1 MGKKKSS
8 KPPATKPTAKRA
20 AKPAAKEAATEKR
33 TRPQGGQAS
42 KRERTMERVG
52 IVGYYQVKPSMDL
65 QMDRYEAAF
74 TAVRGALDG
83 AKLKRKDLTSVVSAT
98 NDFYDGRTISNC
110 FTVEASGSY
119 LKDETKVEMDGAYAV
134 LYGMMRVLSGNHK
147 LVAVWGGS
155 MASCFPYEVTS
166 LLSTDPTF
174 ERSTELLNVMTAGGF
189 QMRSYMNRFGVSA
202 EEIAKVAV
210 KNHQN
215 ASRNELALA
224 ESQDESITLDKV
236 LGSDPLSSP
245 VTDLM
250 YARPCDG
257 MACILLAPEQQA
269 LKITDHPIWIA
280 GVGYSQE
287 NYYLGERDLSKSRSM
302 EDAAKMA
309 FKAAGITDPKKEIDV
324 AEIFEHFAHEE
335 LILSNAI
342 GLSEPSSPSSIPINP
357 SGGAISGNALFATGL
372 VRLIECAKQI
382 NNEAKG
388 HQIDGVHTAIASGQ
402 VGFCAQNNILFVLEG
417 GEKQ

>member
-1 MGKKKSS
+1 MGKKRST
-8 KPPATKPTAKRA
+8 KPPAAKPTAKKVSKE
-20 AKPAAKEAATEKR
+20 KPAR
-33 TRPQGGQAS
+33 QPGVQAS
-42 KRERTMERVG
+42 KKEGTMERVG
-52 IVGYYQVKPSMDL
+52 IVGYYQVKPSLDL

-74 TAVRGALDG
+74 TAVRGALDS

-98 NDFYDGRTISNC
+98 NDYYDGRTISNC

-155 MASCFPYEVTS
+155 MASGFPYEVTS
-166 LLSTDPTF
+166 LLTADPTF
-174 ERSTELLNVMTAGGF
+174 ERSSELLNVMTAGGF
-189 QMRSYMNRFGVSA
+189 QMRAYMNKFGVSA
-202 EEIAKVAV
+202 EDIAKVAV
-210 KNHQN
+210 KNRKN
-215 ASRNELALA
+215 AAKNELALA
-224 ESQDESITLDKV
+224 ESQDENITVDQV
-236 LGSDPLSSP
+236 LGSDMLSSP

-269 LKITDHPIWIA
+269 LKITDHPVWIT

-287 NYYLGERDLSKSRSM
+287 NYYLGERDLSKSLSM
-302 EDAAKMA
+302 ENAAKMA
-309 FKAAGITDPKKEIDV
+309 FKAAGIVDPKKEVDV
-324 AEIFEHFAHEE
+324 AELFEHFAHEE

-342 GLSEPSSPSSIPINP
+342 GLSEPDSPSGIPINP
-357 SGGAISGNALFATGL
+357 SGGAMSGNTLCATGL

-382 NNEAKG
+382 NNEAKD
-388 HQIDGVHTAIASGQ
+388 HQINGVHRAIASGQ
-402 VGFCAQNNILFVLEG
+402 VGFCAQNNILYVLEG
-417 GEKQ
+417 GEK